1 MEKQNYHI
9 WFLKEITNFERAVVS
24 EDNGKQNSEDSYM
37 NKYQKHVACSYAYK
51 LVRVDNKFSK
61 PF

>member
-1 MEKQNYHI
+1 MEKQNYHL

-37 NKYQKHVACSYAYK
+37 NEYQNHVACSYGYK
-51 LVRVDNKFSK
+51 LARVDNKFSN

>member
-1 MEKQNYHI
+1 MEKQNYH
-9 WFLKEITNFERAVVS
+9 LERAVVS

-37 NKYQKHVACSYAYK
+37 NKYQNHVACSYGYK
-51 LVRVDNKFSK
+51 LVRVDNKFSN